1 MAAKKRRKMLQDDTN
16 RALRNPTFADFERI
30 NDGPSHRNADI
41 TSIEDMVE
49 ASEDAARREE
59 GVGRPAHGFKSLI
72 E

>member
-1 MAAKKRRKMLQDDTN
+1 MAAKKRQKR
-16 RALRNPTFADFERI
+16 LRNAREHVLSNPTFDDFERLT
-30 NDGPSHRNADI
+30 DGPSHRRVAI